1 MPTLNKKTLLI
12 AVILLGLVVFPFIP
26 GAVDSYAFSF
36 LFLVFIYALL
46 AQSWNFVAGYAGQVS
61 LGQHAFFGLGA
72 YTTVILW
79 SRNLLW
85 GASYETNPT
94 AYYFD
99 PVTMF
104 LSGLIP
110 ALLAVV
116 IGLALLNKLRGD
128 YFALGTLGLGEIV
141 RTLFINGKE
150 LTGGAFGVVVP
161 SSVFDTMMPH
171 YWVGLGLVIATTLA
185 LHFTIKSRFGLAF
198 IAVRDDEMAASANG
212 VNTLFFK
219 TLAFSAGAFVAGV
232 AGSLY
237 AYSVF
242 FISPNAIFGLDWMLV
257 PLMMVVVGGTGT
269 VTGPVIGA
277 VVMYTIFDVAKI
289 YVPDFHPI
297 ISGLTIILV
306 MLFMPKGIINLRLRG
321 IMKS

>member
-1 MPTLNKKTLLI
+1 MFKLSKKNLLI
-12 AVILLGLVVFPFIP
+12 GIVLLGLVVFPFTP

-36 LFLVFIYALL
+36 LFTVFIYALL

-72 YTTVILW
+72 FTTAILW
-79 SRNLLW
+79 SRNLIW
-85 GASYETNPT
+85 GARYDADPT

-104 LSGLIP
+104 LSGLVP
-110 ALLAVV
+110 AILSVV
-116 IGLALLNKLRGD
+116 IGVALLNKLRGD

-161 SSVFDTMMPH
+161 SSVFETMMPH
-171 YWVGLGLVIATTLA
+171 YWVGLALVVGTTLA

-219 TLAFSAGAFVAGV
+219 TLAFAAGAFVAGL

-237 AYSVF
+237 TFSVF
-242 FISPNAIFGLDWMLV
+242 FISPNAIFGLDWLLI

-269 VTGPVIGA
+269 VTGPIVGA
-277 VVMYTIFDVAKI
+277 LVMYTIFDVAKI

-306 MLFMPKGIINLRLRG
+306 MLFMPKGVMNLKFRG